1 MDNKDYNYLHNLPKS
16 TNKDHLFCA
25 PFGEQTSFNG
35 TGTLDPTEKFRV
47 VQNRKGHRRNN
58 NLTYILFYKQ
68 NNIMIRVDIN
78 GQRHDGVETPHVHI
92 FDKKHN
98 NGLKAIPLSKLPNY
112 DTTDDIVQSLYEFL
126 KYNNFSTKGLRISPS
141 TA

>member
-98 NGLKAIPLSKLPNY
+98 NGLKAIPLRNLHNY
-112 DTTDDIVQSLYEFL
+112 DETDDIVQSLYEFL

>member
-68 NNIMIRVDIN
+68 NNIIIR
-78 GQRHDGVETPHVHI
+78 VETPHVHI

-98 NGLKAIPLSKLPNY
+98 NGLKVIPLSKLPNY